1 MAQTKK
7 KLGKSE
13 ITLIKDYCGR
23 LSDED
28 LNMIASLLPQSISGD
43 RSNACSILQKDKE
56 VDRWLSQATGAE
68 DWFSRVDAIGEIA
81 LVEAETRNNNTKS

>member
-1 MAQTKK
+1 MSQTKK

-13 ITLIKDYCGR
+13 ITLIKDFCGR

-28 LNMIASLLPQSISGD
+28 LNAIASLLPQSITGD
-43 RSNACSILQKDKE
+43 RSIACSILQKDKE
-56 VDRWLSQATGAE
+56 VDRWLLQAQGAE

-81 LVEAETRNNNTKS
+81 IVEAETRNNTKS